1 MRIAKVAGVIVA
13 VVALCVVG
21 VAAYLYASA
30 SRPARPVGFEE
41 VSIADPGHPALT
53 AAIWYPTDAQ
63 PGFVLVGLTA
73 QRVSSGGPIAGDRL
87 PVVVMSHGTGGSFAT
102 HADTALALAANGYV
116 VVAPLHT
123 GDNFRDDS
131 AVGKPNWLPD
141 RSRHLRLALD
151 AVLGKWRGA
160 AHIDPQRVGV
170 FGFSA
175 GATTALISIGGTPD
189 LLQVPTHCQ
198 QHPEFVCQLMSPPA
212 AQPPVWLAD
221 PRIRAAV
228 IVAPGLGFAFAP
240 DGLRNVR
247 VPVQLW
253 AGSAD
258 VTVPGATNAQLVETS
273 LPRSAPA
280 EMHLVPAATHYS
292 FAAPCGLLGPP
303 QLCRD
308 AEGFDR
314 KAFHETFNSSIVQF
328 FDARLLPRS

>member
-1 MRIAKVAGVIVA
+1 MRTRWKVAGGIVA

-21 VAAYLYASA
+21 VAAYLYTSA

-41 VSIADPGHPALT
+41 VSIGDPGHPPLA

-63 PGFVLVGLTA
+63 AGVVLVGLTA
-73 QRVSSGGPIAGDRL
+73 QRVSSGGPVVGDRL

-151 AVLGKWRGA
+151 AALGKWRGA
-160 AHIDPQRVGV
+160 AHIDARRVGV

-189 LLQVPTHCQ
+189 LQQVPTYCK
-198 QHPEFVCQLMSPPA
+198 QHLEFVCQLMSPPA
-212 AQPPVWLAD
+212 TQPPVWLAD

-253 AGSAD
+253 AGGAD
-258 VTVPGATNAQLVETS
+258 VTVPAGANAQLVMTS
-273 LPRSAPA
+273 LPANA
-280 EMHLVPAATHYS
+280 ATQMHVVPSATHYS
-292 FAAPCGLLGPP
+292 FAAPCPVFGPP

-308 AEGFDR
+308 AAGFDR
-314 KAFHETFNSSIVQF
+314 KAFHETFNNSIVQF
-328 FDARLLPRS
+328 FNTRLPPS